1 MPNLNK
7 ISYLD
12 ETDWT
17 NTSDIAVGE
26 SRKVEFMLVPDDFD
40 TYEITATSNP
50 LESYIYNWLK
60 S

>member
-7 ISYLD
+7 ILYLD

-17 NTSDIAVGE
+17 NASDIAVGE

-40 TYEITATSNP
+40 TY
-50 LESYIYNWLK
+50 
-60 S
+60 